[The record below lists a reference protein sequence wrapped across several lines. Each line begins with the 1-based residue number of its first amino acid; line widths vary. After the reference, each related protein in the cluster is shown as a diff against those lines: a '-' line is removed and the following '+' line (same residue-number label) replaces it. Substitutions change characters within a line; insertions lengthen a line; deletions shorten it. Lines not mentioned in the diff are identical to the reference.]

1 MGEQTKIN
9 ADNVLKKLATG
20 ISLLE
25 MPVRKIPTILDLGLR
40 ELQALYICNLGR
52 SLPPSRFETFELFEQ
67 PLNKWWPSELSA
79 SEGQESLM
87 FLGQP
92 TPFCMDWALERGN
105 LSTQLAEID
114 ESVMGKFV
122 ELCRTSPA
130 SFQSNYV
137 ATRRFLIEN
146 PVISQR
152 EIVHQISLSQIH
164 GSVQG
169 AYEEVPSNCIHDGFF
184 FFCDYCK
191 DVLLWQDNQAFC
203 RSWSVCEKQGHY
215 TLHHRIKASPDI
227 RRVKRGIMA
236 YVVVPGL
243 PELELLASI
252 HEIGI
257 QVTLWPGIDLYDLL
271 VILPDQT
278 KWGIDV
284 KATRSARALGERE
297 AEKGFIP
304 NRELSEVKWD
314 RAFYVIPDIYYD
326 QTFFDQFCRG
336 AKIKPRELAKR
347 RIELVSM
354 KMFSRILKGEI
365 ADAQN

>member
-9 ADNVLKKLATG
+9 PDDVLIKIATG

-25 MPVRKIPTILDLGLR
+25 MPVRGIPSILDLGLR
-40 ELQALYICNLGR
+40 ELQALYICSLGK
-52 SLPPSRFETFELFEQ
+52 SLPPSRFDIFELFEH
-67 PLNKWWPSELSA
+67 PLNKWWPSELSTN
-79 SEGQESLM
+79 EGQESLM

-122 ELCRTSPA
+122 ELCRTSPV
-130 SFQSNYV
+130 SFQPIYT

-152 EIVHQISLSQIH
+152 EIAHQISLSQIH
-164 GSVQG
+164 SSVQG
-169 AYEEVPSNCIHDGFF
+169 AYEEVPSDCIHDGFF
-184 FFCDYCK
+184 FFCDHCK

-215 TLHHRIKASPDI
+215 TLDHRIKASPDL

-243 PELELLASI
+243 PELELFANI

-257 QVTLWPGIDLYDLL
+257 QATMWPGIDLYDLM
-271 VILPDQT
+271 VTLPDKT

-304 NRELSEVKWD
+304 HRELLEVKWD

-326 QTFFDQFCRG
+326 QTFHGQFCSG
-336 AKIKPRELAKR
+336 ARIKPRELAKR

-354 KMFSRILKGEI
+354 KMFLRILKGKVT
-365 ADAQN
+365 DA